1 MKVAFGET
9 PDEFSQLILWPIYL
23 ELIGFNFILQTQDE
37 INIAEYWMFTRHAFS
52 IFLSFAY
59 GQSL

>member
-23 ELIGFNFILQTQDE
+23 ELIGLIL
-37 INIAEYWMFTRHAFS
+37 YSKLKMK
-52 IFLSFAY
+52 
-59 GQSL
+59 